1 MGGSVKVEI
10 LLTGMV
16 SGLTILLGVIT
27 ADWLKRLR
35 DRTEYT
41 RHVVLDISMGIRN
54 FTDYLAGHLLE
65 TWHFSNEVRMSEAE
79 RDFFETY
86 YSLAKE
92 LRELSESPSWPQRN
106 AKRIRETAV
115 ALRVCV
121 IANQNHC
128 GSYKVLL
135 NQESAEELFLLEW
148 ELRSGS
154 FSRQDARTAA
164 ILIPEKADDLKRK
177 MLGLEEAPES

>member
-1 MGGSVKVEI
+1 MKAAI
-10 LLTGMV
+10 LLTGVV

-41 RHVVLDISMGIRN
+41 RRVVLDISMGIRN
-54 FTDYLAGHLLE
+54 FTDFLAGHLLE
-65 TWHFSNEVRMSEAE
+65 TFHFSNEIRMSEDE
-79 RDFFETY
+79 RNFFETY

-106 AKRIRETAV
+106 ARRIRATAV

-128 GSYKVLL
+128 GVYKILL
-135 NQESAEELFLLEW
+135 DQKSAEELFLLEW
-148 ELRSGS
+148 ELRSATHS
-154 FSRQDARTAA
+154 KQDARTAA
-164 ILIPEKADDLKRK
+164 ILIPEKADELKRK
-177 MLGLEEAPES
+177 MLGLEEA